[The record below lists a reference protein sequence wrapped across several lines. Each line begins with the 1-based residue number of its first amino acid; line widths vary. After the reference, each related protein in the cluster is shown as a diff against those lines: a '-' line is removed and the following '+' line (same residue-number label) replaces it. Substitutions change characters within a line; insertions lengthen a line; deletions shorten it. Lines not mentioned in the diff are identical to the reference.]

1 MTSKKIV
8 CCFYLS
14 ILKKSK
20 TNIKITLKKQ
30 LVNYYDAQGAITLGQ
45 HLCANPILLTHDIF
59 ALIHGNY
66 VLL

>member
-30 LVNYYDAQGAITLGQ
+30 LVNYDAQGPRGHNARTTFMCKPHIVDT
-45 HLCANPILLTHDIF
+45 
-59 ALIHGNY
+59 
-66 VLL
+66 